1 MIDRTKVPSDLW
13 VQRLW
18 VPDSGSAPG
27 QRPIVLATDKRR
39 LLMGGGIMV
48 LGFAVVIGARAIHA
62 PAVLALLALVIE
74 VVGGLY
80 AAGGQRSGFYE
91 LAPDGSVG
99 DYLGR
104 KKPDLSSMRG
114 TKIPKPG

>member
-1 MIDRTKVPSDLW
+1 MLDRTKVPSDLW

-18 VPDSGSAPG
+18 VPDGSAPG
-27 QRPIVLATDKRR
+27 RGPVALVTDKRR
-39 LLMGGGIMV
+39 LMIGGAIMV
-48 LGFAVVIGARAIHA
+48 VGFAVVIGARALHF
-62 PAVLALLALVIE
+62 PWAVALIALILE

-91 LAPDGSVG
+91 VAPNGSLG

-104 KKPDLSSMRG
+104 KQPDLKSMQG
-114 TKIPKPG
+114 IKVPKLS

>member
-1 MIDRTKVPSDLW
+1 MLDRTKVASDLW

-18 VPDSGSAPG
+18 VPDGSAPG
-27 QRPIVLATDKRR
+27 RRAVALVTDKKR
-39 LLMGGGIMV
+39 LLIGGGIMV
-48 LGFAVVIGARAIHA
+48 VGFAVVIATRALRA
-62 PAVLALLALVIE
+62 PWAVALIALFLE

-91 LAPDGSVG
+91 VAADGSLG

-104 KKPDLSSMRG
+104 KRPNLNSMRG
-114 TKIPKPG
+114 IKVK

>member
-1 MIDRTKVPSDLW
+1 
-13 VQRLW
+13 
-18 VPDSGSAPG
+18 
-27 QRPIVLATDKRR
+27 
-39 LLMGGGIMV
+39 MGGGIMV

-62 PAVLALLALVIE
+62 PAVLALMALVIE